1 MQLLGGKAMA
11 VSGIILAGGRSSRM
25 GRDKTLLSFN
35 NETLIERTL
44 KKLAGVVDEIII
56 ASNHT
61 AKYNFSGVKE
71 VPDHYP
77 GLGPLA
83 GLHAG
88 LLAAQYQYAFVIS
101 CDMPLF
107 TGELARYLL
116 GRRSGYDVIAPEI
129 RQRWEPLCAVYSR
142 SCIGPIEQCLQAGV
156 SQVYQFY
163 PEVRVLKIAERELQS
178 VGNLEELFCNLNTPG
193 DLTRLDQ
200 NGRYVK
206 QAVPGFNCSQQEE

>member
-1 MQLLGGKAMA
+1 MA

-25 GRDKTLLSFN
+25 GRDKTLLSIN

-61 AKYNFSGVKE
+61 KKYNFSGVAE

-88 LLAAQYQYAFVIS
+88 LVAAQYQYAFVVS

-107 TGELARYLL
+107 TGDLASYLL
-116 GRRSGYDVIAPEI
+116 DRRSGYDVIVPVI
-129 RQRWEPLCAVYSR
+129 WQRWEPLCAVYSR
-142 SCIGPIEQCLQAGV
+142 RCIGPVEQCLQSGV

-163 PEVRVLKIAERELQS
+163 PQVRVLKIGEDELQT
-178 VGNLEELFCNLNTPG
+178 VGNPEELFCNLNTPG
-193 DLTRLDQ
+193 DLARLDQ

-206 QAVPGFNCSQQEE
+206 HAYGALPAAGGIEDE